1 MVRSYGLVTLDT
13 ENARGD
19 LGSVATKYATEVS
32 EILVTRSA
40 GVDGLMGYLLNTPL
54 HSTVLHNR

>member
-1 MVRSYGLVTLDT
+1 MLDT